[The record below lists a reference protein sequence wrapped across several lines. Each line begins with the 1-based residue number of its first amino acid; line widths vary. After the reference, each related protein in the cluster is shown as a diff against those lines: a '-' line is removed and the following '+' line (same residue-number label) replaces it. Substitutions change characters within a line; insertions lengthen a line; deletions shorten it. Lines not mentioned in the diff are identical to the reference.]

1 LDDEI
6 SRYDDLID
14 QINKAADAQVKALEQ
29 FKSKW
34 QEVIDVQEQAKN
46 ITILTGEFGADAVAK
61 ILSGKDGDLLAQ
73 WKDSYLDTLKS
84 IDLESQGY
92 IGEMTKQVETFYQ
105 NSAKALS
112 DAAGKAADAAN
123 AAAARNNL
131 NILDHPIT
139 LENGTVLTP
148 LQPGGRGYD
157 LLLKTK
163 PLTDKIMRGE
173 MDIISNAVF
182 EGQRQME
189 QWAKTINYSNI
200 INHVANNV
208 TNNRNMQP
216 VVHQEIHVTLP
227 NVNNYTAAETLLR
240 DLQSLSTKKYQVDW

>member
-1 LDDEI
+1 
-6 SRYDDLID
+6 
-14 QINKAADAQVKALEQ
+14 
-29 FKSKW
+29 
-34 QEVIDVQEQAKN
+34 
-46 ITILTGEFGADAVAK
+46 
-61 ILSGKDGDLLAQ
+61 
-73 WKDSYLDTLKS
+73 
-84 IDLESQGY
+84 
-92 IGEMTKQVETFYQ
+92 MTKQVETFYQ
-105 NSAKALS
+105 HSAKALS
-112 DAAGKAADAAN
+112 DAARKAADAAN

-131 NILDHPIT
+131 NLLDHPIT

-148 LQPGGRGYD
+148 LQPGDRGYD